1 MMYPKLNP
9 ISGQCLLE
17 KHIEPTPAIVEN
29 FIYPGATLFVGAP
42 KSGKSWTM
50 LGLSVAVCAGEPFLD
65 LKTTQGGVLYLSLED
80 TESRAQKRLQML
92 CDEIEGFELQREI
105 CPIGNGFSEQLSE
118 YLAGNSA
125 TKLVIVD
132 TLQKVRIPSSQNV
145 YAADY
150 ADMGVLK
157 SVADAYN
164 VAIVAVH
171 HTRKST
177 DQNVFNMVSR
187 SNGLMGCADETIVL
201 TPDSA
206 ASDVYKFDVTGRDV
220 EAMQIRA
227 SFKNGTWTA
236 IERIGHDELS
246 FRAVPVI
253 VKKALELV
261 QTSSDGSWEGTATEM
276 LDSLGIADMKPHVL
290 SKKLNEHREF
300 LASNG
305 ITFVCERTS
314 SARILRFSRMPSRD
328 ANDANDAEGPT

>member
-29 FIYPGATLFVGAP
+29 FIFPGATLFVGAP

-50 LGLSVAVCAGEPFLD
+50 LGLSVAVCAGESFLR
-65 LKTTQGGVLYLSLED
+65 LKTAQGGVLYLSLED

-105 CPIGNGFSEQLSE
+105 RPIGNGFSEQLSE
-118 YLAGNSA
+118 YLSDNSA

-132 TLQKVRIPSSQNV
+132 TLQKVRIPSSQNI

-157 SVADAYN
+157 TIADTYK

-177 DQNVFNMVSR
+177 DQNVFNMVSG

-201 TPDSA
+201 TPDPA
-206 ASDVYKFDVTGRDV
+206 GNGVYKFDVTGRDV

-227 SFKNGTWTA
+227 SFKDGAWTA
-236 IERIGHDELS
+236 IERIGHDELNL
-246 FRAVPVI
+246 RTVPDV
-253 VKKALELV
+253 VKKTLELI
-261 QTSSDGSWEGTATEM
+261 QTSSDGFWEGTATEI
-276 LDSLGIADMKPHVL
+276 LSALEIDDMKPHVL

-305 ITFVCERTS
+305 VKFSCERTS
-314 SARILRFSRMPSRD
+314 SARILRISRIPTPD
-328 ANDANDAEGPT
+328 ANDANDAEGHT